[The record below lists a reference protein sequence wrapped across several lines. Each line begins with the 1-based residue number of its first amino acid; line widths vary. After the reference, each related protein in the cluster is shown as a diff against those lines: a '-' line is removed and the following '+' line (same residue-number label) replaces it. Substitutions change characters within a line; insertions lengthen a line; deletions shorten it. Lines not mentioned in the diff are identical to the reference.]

1 MKINFFHR
9 ISVRQAINT
18 LIIALIVG
26 ILLSGIQIVN
36 DFRKEEA
43 QIKSVISLVMN
54 MSKNLATLATVSYS
68 KTLSD
73 NIINGMLQYEP
84 FSEVQIINNFGVVLG
99 EGKRYYSKGRLHWLM
114 QLFDIKEEYILDLL
128 EKEEPVGS
136 LHISID
142 KYIIAKNFII
152 RSTLSIFSSIILSI
166 TLAFILTLRLYYYLT
181 MPILKI
187 INNLLSVDPEM
198 PAKKIIDIP
207 RGHDQNE
214 LGLLVKSTN
223 QLLSGLENSLSIRKK
238 AEDELQKSELKYR
251 NIFQNAIEGI
261 FQTLP
266 DGIFISANLSMAKI
280 IGYDSPDELISSKI
294 NIYKQLFSSE
304 DYKIKFTQIL
314 TDKDQITE
322 FETQGI
328 RKNNSLFWGIISIRV
343 VRGTIGEILYHEG
356 SIVDITERKEKE
368 KAQKEREA
376 AEMTIKAKN
385 EFLANMSHEIRTPMN
400 AIIGLS
406 ALALRTDLSPKQ
418 RDYLNKIESSSQSLL
433 GIINDI
439 LDFSKIEAG
448 MLTLEMINFN
458 IEEVLN
464 NLYNVVELKVAEKG
478 IELLFDVD
486 HNIPS
491 TLVGDSLRLGQV
503 LLNLVTNAI
512 KFTESGQ
519 IVVSICLEEPEKKSE
534 NNEVI
539 LRFSVND
546 TGIGMTVEQ
555 IGRLFQAFSQ
565 ADTTTTRKYG
575 GTGLGLTISKR
586 LVEMM
591 GGKIHV
597 ESEPGRGSNFIFTSR
612 FGLQNELYEIIHEI
626 PPDLKGMRVLV
637 VDDNPSVRKILSY
650 ILESFSFEVNQV
662 ASGSEALDE
671 IDNSINDR
679 PYQLIIMD
687 WKMPDMNGIETSKK
701 IKSDL
706 RLPRIPA
713 ILMVTAYGKDDI
725 KRQAKS
731 SGIDAF
737 LVKPVSSSLLFHT
750 IMDLFGKDV
759 RDKKSL
765 LINEPKLL
773 LELKNI
779 HGAHV
784 LLVEDNEIN
793 QQVAKELL
801 ENAGMVVKVAENGRV
816 CLEEVKMSFFD
827 LVFMDMQMPVM
838 DGYTATREI
847 RNYESE
853 IRNKEKNT
861 ESVIPIIAMTAHA
874 MVGEREKCIEA
885 GMNDYISKPIDPNQ
899 LYEMLLK
906 WIKPGERQLPLPHEK
921 PVDVDLPDSLPGI
934 NIKSGLKRVAGNKSL
949 YKELLLQFYR
959 KHYDAD
965 QQIKLALE
973 KNDMNKIRELAH
985 MIKGVAGNL
994 GADSL
999 QGVAGDLE
1007 IAFKQNQTDNLE
1019 ILLDR
1024 FSEVLRQI
1032 ISVIKGIDSPIK
1044 KSQPNTNQSKT
1055 SSLDK
1060 EKLKTMMEDLKAL
1073 INSDYGQALAQIR
1086 KIKQIVSGT
1095 FLYKEL
1101 EQLEMYLE
1109 EFDDENQSICLQ
1121 NIIDSLK

>member
-1 MKINFFHR
+1 MKIKFFHR
-9 ISVRQAINT
+9 ISVSQAINT

-26 ILLSGIQIVN
+26 ILLSGIQIVD

-99 EGKRYYSKGRLHWLM
+99 EGKRSYSKGKLNWLM
-114 QLFDIKEEYILDLL
+114 KLFDIKEEYILDLL

-152 RSTLSIFSSIILSI
+152 RSTLLIFSSIILSI

-187 INNLLSVDPEM
+187 INNLLSIDPEM

-207 RGHDQNE
+207 IGHDQNE

-223 QLLSGLENSLSIRKK
+223 QLLNGLENSLSIRKQ

-816 CLEEVKMSFFD
+816 CLEEVKMSF
-827 LVFMDMQMPVM
+827 
-838 DGYTATREI
+838 
-847 RNYESE
+847 
-853 IRNKEKNT
+853 
-861 ESVIPIIAMTAHA
+861 
-874 MVGEREKCIEA
+874 
-885 GMNDYISKPIDPNQ
+885 
-899 LYEMLLK
+899 
-906 WIKPGERQLPLPHEK
+906 
-921 PVDVDLPDSLPGI
+921 
-934 NIKSGLKRVAGNKSL
+934 
-949 YKELLLQFYR
+949 
-959 KHYDAD
+959 
-965 QQIKLALE
+965 
-973 KNDMNKIRELAH
+973 
-985 MIKGVAGNL
+985 
-994 GADSL
+994 
-999 QGVAGDLE
+999 
-1007 IAFKQNQTDNLE
+1007 
-1019 ILLDR
+1019 
-1024 FSEVLRQI
+1024 
-1032 ISVIKGIDSPIK
+1032 
-1044 KSQPNTNQSKT
+1044 
-1055 SSLDK
+1055 
-1060 EKLKTMMEDLKAL
+1060 
-1073 INSDYGQALAQIR
+1073 
-1086 KIKQIVSGT
+1086 
-1095 FLYKEL
+1095 
-1101 EQLEMYLE
+1101 
-1109 EFDDENQSICLQ
+1109 
-1121 NIIDSLK
+1121 